1 MMRRTWRNRWLGLL
15 VLGLVSLAHGE
26 TPDSGHVRFLRYLDV
41 YHLNS
46 DGTFVRDLTES
57 KRAVTPAGVD
67 ALGRQSFSYNG
78 KLERFRVL
86 EAATLKADGT
96 RIEVDPADIQTQAGM
111 LSTGLEA
118 SMGDYQLVVVTFP
131 RLAAGDSTLYT
142 VEFTQIEPEFK
153 DHFDVLKTF
162 SRSLINDDAQIII
175 DAPREMELKT
185 ESAHVDVSTVED
197 KGGRRVYRWHYKR
210 DRIAEYEPFSAD
222 GRLADAYIE
231 ASNYPN
237 YASIGAAYYA
247 EARDKA
253 LPTQNVRLLAAELTQ
268 GIDAPREQARV
279 LYDWV
284 RKNIRYVATY
294 IGAGGW
300 VPHEADWTLS
310 HRYGDCKDHV
320 TLLSALLAAKG
331 IRSEAVLIN
340 ADLGSFTLPQ
350 VPVRAFNHA
359 INYLPEWQLY
369 LDSTDTLATF
379 GILPEEDS
387 GRPVL
392 HATAASYVA
401 RTSLPLPSE
410 MAVHRQVT
418 VNIGADGSANVEVR
432 FTGEGV
438 SALAMRSAWQQVGKG
453 GEDRWLK
460 DLLRDEGFDA
470 TGSATFSDGD
480 NEAVLSATFKIVDY
494 LRNTEAGAVSPDT
507 FLPSPASFSGVLSV
521 FRPSSRALPYECYPS
536 AIHDTIRYQFP
547 DNLKILAVPKTK
559 QVMLDG
565 FEYTAVSSL
574 VGQTFELHQDFTEN
588 RTSGRCEA
596 HEYAAQREAVMQ
608 IQKNVTAQM
617 LYAER

>member
-1 MMRRTWRNRWLGLL
+1 MFRRWQIRGLAL
-15 VLGLVSLAHGE
+15 ILTGLVALAHAE
-26 TPDSGHVRFLRYLDV
+26 TPDVGHVRFLKYLDV

-96 RIEVDPADIQTQAGM
+96 RIEVDPADIQTQAGI

-118 SMGDYQLVVVTFP
+118 SMEDYKLVVVTFP
-131 RLAAGDSTLYT
+131 RLAAGDSTTYT
-142 VEFTQIEPEFK
+142 VQFTQVEPEFK
-153 DHFDVLKTF
+153 NHFDVLKTF
-162 SRSLINDDAQIII
+162 SRSLVNDDAEIVI
-175 DAPREMELKT
+175 DAPRDMGLKT

-197 KGGRRVYRWHYKR
+197 EGDRRVYRWHYRR
-210 DRIAEYEPFSAD
+210 DHISEYEPYSAD

-231 ASNYPN
+231 ASNYPD

-247 EARDKA
+247 EARDKSI
-253 LPTQNVRLLAAELTQ
+253 PTPTVRLLAAQLTE
-268 GIDAPREQARV
+268 GVDAPRDQARV

-300 VPHEADWTLS
+300 VPHDADWTLS

-320 TLLSALLAAKG
+320 TLLNALLAAKG
-331 IRSEAVLIN
+331 IAGEAVLIN
-340 ADLGSFTLPQ
+340 ADLGSFTLPG

-359 INYLPEWQLY
+359 INYLPQWQLY

-379 GILPEEDS
+379 GVLPEADS

-392 HATAASYVA
+392 HATAASYIS
-401 RTSLPLPSE
+401 RTALPLPAE
-410 MAVHRQVT
+410 MAVKREVT
-418 VNIGADGSANVEVR
+418 VKIQQDGSATVELR

-453 GEDRWLK
+453 GENRWLK

-470 TGSATFSDGD
+470 TGSATFHDGG
-480 NEAVLSATFKIVDY
+480 NEAVLSASFTIADY
-494 LRNTEAGAVSPDT
+494 LRNTDAGAVSPDT
-507 FLPSPASFSGVLSV
+507 FLPSPASFSGVISM
-521 FRPSSRALPYECYPS
+521 FRPSSRVLPYECYPS

-547 DNLKILAVPKTK
+547 DNLKILSVPKTK
-559 QVMLDG
+559 QVVLDG
-565 FEYTAVSSL
+565 FEYSAVSSL
-574 VGQTFELHQDFTEN
+574 NGQNFELQQDFTEN
-588 RTSGRCEA
+588 RTNGRCEA
-596 HEYAAQREAVMQ
+596 QEYAAQREAVMQ
-608 IQKNVTAQM
+608 IKKNVTAQM